1 MPSISIPSTNDVING
16 ANNAFNKG
24 KDLASDAYDKGKD
37 IASSVYDKGKDIAS
51 DAYDKMTD
59 KYYDN
64 RPEDLDPDVDKSFAE
79 IMSNYGLYTE
89 EYEVITDDGYILKL
103 FRIYNPSLYKKE
115 SPVVF
120 L

>member
-1 MPSISIPSTNDVING
+1 MMTDEYFNDRP
-16 ANNAFNKG
+16 
-24 KDLASDAYDKGKD
+24 KDLDS
-37 IASSVYDKGKDIAS
+37 
-51 DAYDKMTD
+51 
-59 KYYDN
+59 
-64 RPEDLDPDVDKSFAE
+64 DVDKSIAE
-79 IMSNYGLYTE
+79 IMSNYGLHTE